1 MSDESLLL
9 VVDDALVE
17 VTVLSIVLLGSSSE
31 DLVEDEDDLR

>member
-9 VVDDALVE
+9 VGDDALVE
-17 VTVLSIVLLGSSSE
+17 VTVLSIVLAGSSSE